1 MFVARVALFRL
12 YEPARYLVSKQR
24 STEALV
30 VLQNIAAFNADA
42 ITLDMEDV
50 GTRSSPTET
59 RISKAE
65 DGNASEYRTPLE
77 VPTPTSYASRIT
89 SRPGLHTVDSS
100 SYIEY
105 STAREYGTPPP
116 FLGSRKSS
124 PPHIVRST
132 QGSVFHTPSEEL
144 SQARAFQFEHA
155 AVPENESGI
164 RPIAEAEFSGRPS
177 EEELTLDD
185 IDTVTEN
192 GRRANGI
199 LTLLDKTL
207 DRLQLLFVPEWKKTT
222 ILMWLVWG
230 LMSLAYGMWVS
241 LSVLE
246 FPQIGA
252 WSIESSLG
260 RRRSLAL
267 FTLATAMAMFVFTA
281 VVDEWAVLASSMLIS
296 LAGTA
301 MYAVLYGM
309 TPEIFSIEIRGTAC
323 GTSAAISRL

>member
-12 YEPARYLVSKQR
+12 HEPARYLVSKQR
-24 STEALV
+24 TDEALV
-30 VLQNIAAFNADA
+30 VLQNIAAFNNDVIA
-42 ITLDMEDV
+42 LDMEDV
-50 GTRSSPTET
+50 DHRSSLNET
-59 RISKAE
+59 RFSKAE

-77 VPTPTSYASRIT
+77 TPTPTSYASRVA

-116 FLGSRKSS
+116 IIGSIGSRKSS
-124 PPHIVRST
+124 PPRTVKST

-155 AVPENESGI
+155 VVPQNATGI
-164 RPIAEAEFSGRPS
+164 SSIAEAEFSGRPS

-185 IDTVTEN
+185 LDTVTEN

-199 LTLLDKTL
+199 RTLLDKTL

-230 LMSLAYGMWVS
+230 LMSLAYGM
-241 LSVLE
+241 
-246 FPQIGA
+246 
-252 WSIESSLG
+252 
-260 RRRSLAL
+260 
-267 FTLATAMAMFVFTA
+267 
-281 VVDEWAVLASSMLIS
+281 
-296 LAGTA
+296 
-301 MYAVLYGM
+301 
-309 TPEIFSIEIRGTAC
+309 
-323 GTSAAISRL
+323 